1 MNNPPITGF
10 PESDSYLFNLSLGL
24 PDITSNSLSVRSD
37 NAIVDSNNNV
47 ISYLNQY
54 MHIKYADDNIG
65 TNISNSPTN
74 KAYFGL
80 FNSTSGT
87 ESTAPADYTWY
98 LVSGGF
104 GTTNYLW
111 YVVPGGRR
119 FSYYI
124 GPSAPSYLYS
134 VDAGTAVNLDII
146 SSADGSS
153 ARICYAKSSS
163 SSLASTPTSVTVAGN
178 TTYPATNTWGGSEV
192 WVATAPS
199 LSANEYLYQS
209 DGVYNPTTG
218 FTTWNVPYLS
228 NLKVGQLSAIS
239 ADLGS
244 ITAGEISIGTS
255 PAISG
260 TTMTGTGAH
269 IYSDGRMVVGNSSK
283 NINWNNSTLTING
296 NVISTG
302 NISSSAVSTTS
313 QMVGS
318 TPGPSLW
325 PSTGNTYSYYT
336 NVSTITNF
344 DLSKPIFI
352 FVNVNVGIETSSVG
366 NASAPTYAMY
376 YGQLQ
381 YSTDNGSTY
390 SNLGVQAKTF
400 ITALQA
406 TSISGSNRLFY
417 STSGLAQQYVPT
429 TAFANIKFR
438 IQNNFT
444 SYQNVTGTLGT
455 WCAQDLGL
463 YPPGGYGQVYDYTAV
478 TITTIQL
485 KV

>member
-10 PESDSYLFNLSLGL
+10 PELDSYLFNLSLGL
-24 PDITSNSLSVRSD
+24 PDINTNSLSIRSD
-37 NAIVDSNNNV
+37 NAIVDYNNNV
-47 ISYLNQY
+47 ISYINQY

-80 FNSTSGT
+80 FNSITGT

-111 YVVPGGRR
+111 YIVPGGRR

-178 TTYPATNTWGGSEV
+178 TTYPTTNTWGGSEV
-192 WVATAPS
+192 WVATAPA
-199 LSANEYLYQS
+199 LSTNEYLYQS

-228 NLKVGQLSAIS
+228 NLKVGSLSAIT
-239 ADLGS
+239 ANMGTL
-244 ITAGEISIGTS
+244 TAGEIIVGSS
-255 PAISG
+255 PAVSG
-260 TTMTGTGAH
+260 NTMTGSGTRLYG
-269 IYSDGRMVVGNSSK
+269 DGKFVMGNSTT
-283 NINWNNSTLTING
+283 NITFNGTNAYINGFSISANSSSVSVNFSTSAKVALISFTLTEPATVSYIAAG
-296 NVISTG
+296 TLVCQ
-302 NISSSAVSTTS
+302 SSSASMDSIGNDVQFTLENSSST
-313 QMVGS
+313 VIENRFA
-318 TPGPSLW
+318 
-325 PSTGNTYSYYT
+325 GNSGRAAKFDIGRYLSSSIVYT
-336 NVSTITNF
+336 NIKSLAAGTYTIY
-344 DLSKPIFI
+344 
-352 FVNVNVGIETSSVG
+352 VQRG
-366 NASAPTYAMY
+366 NITVADDTGFLIPNPYTLPTFSWYM
-376 YGQLQ
+376 
-381 YSTDNGSTY
+381 S
-390 SNLGVQAKTF
+390 GVIA
-400 ITALQA
+400 
-406 TSISGSNRLFY
+406 
-417 STSGLAQQYVPT
+417 
-429 TAFANIKFR
+429 
-438 IQNNFT
+438 
-444 SYQNVTGTLGT
+444 SYQ
-455 WCAQDLGL
+455 
-463 YPPGGYGQVYDYTAV
+463 
-478 TITTIQL
+478 IL